1 MKAVAVILAGG
12 LGLRSGFSRP
22 KQIVKLGGRPVIA
35 HTLQQFQS
43 HPDISEIAV
52 VLNSDCL
59 HEVENIVMR
68 ERFTKVRKLLLGGTE
83 RYQSSLAAI
92 RAYEEEAATEDVRLL
107 FHDAVRPFVSH
118 RIISDVLGALETY
131 GSVDTATAAVDTVV
145 RVDPATNTIEEVP
158 DRSLLRLG
166 QTPQGFHY
174 RVIKEAYDR
183 ALEDV
188 HFRTTDD
195 CGVVLRYAPH
205 YKTVVVEGEPSNR
218 KLTYSDD
225 LLVMDKLL
233 QTNAGR
239 NLREGGEPIAL
250 TTLRDRTVIVF
261 GGTSGIGASISRMAS
276 GFGANVVSIGRSS
289 GVDITKSDDVRRL
302 LAETAETYGR
312 VDAVV
317 NTAGILSRQPLANMS
332 AHEIDTDIRT
342 NFLGPVTI
350 ASISHEFLRRT
361 RGHLLFFSSSSY
373 TYGRAFYSTYSAS
386 KAAVVN
392 LTQALADEWNDDG
405 IKVNCVNPARAKTPM
420 RTKAFGIEPEGS
432 LLDPDEI
439 AVKSLGILIGET
451 SGHIYDIVRH

>member
-1 MKAVAVILAGG
+1 MKSVAVILAGG

-43 HPDISEIAV
+43 HPDIAEIAV
-52 VLNSDCL
+52 VLNKDCL
-59 HEVENIVMR
+59 HEVESLVMR

-92 RAYEEEAATEDVRLL
+92 CAYEEEAEADDIRLL

-118 RIISDVLGALETY
+118 RIISDVLGALENY
-131 GSVDTATAAVDTVV
+131 GSVDTATPAVDTVI
-145 RVDPATNTIEEVP
+145 RVDAATNTIEDVP

-183 ALEDV
+183 ALADV
-188 HFRTTDD
+188 NFKTTDD
-195 CGVVLRYAPH
+195 CGVVLRYAPQ
-205 YKTVVVEGEPSNR
+205 YKTVVVDGEPSNR

-239 NLREGGEPIAL
+239 NLREGGEAIAL
-250 TTLRDRTVIVF
+250 STLKDRTVIVF
-261 GGTSGIGASISRMAS
+261 GGTSGIGASISRMAT

-289 GVDITKSDDVRRL
+289 GVDITRSDDVRRL

-332 AHEIDTDIRT
+332 ADEIDNDIRT

-439 AVKSLGILIGET
+439 ATKSLNILTGDT

>member
-1 MKAVAVILAGG
+1 MKAIAVVLAGG
-12 LGLRSGFSRP
+12 FGLRSGFSRP

-35 HTLQQFQS
+35 HTLQQFQG
-43 HPDISEIAV
+43 HPGISEIAV
-52 VLNSDCL
+52 VLNNDCL
-59 HEVENIVMR
+59 HEVENLVMR

-92 RAYEEEAATEDVRLL
+92 RAYEDEAGHEDIRLL

-118 RIISDVLGALETY
+118 RIISDVLGALEGY
-131 GSVDTATAAVDTVV
+131 GSVDTATPAVDTVV
-145 RVDPATNTIEEVP
+145 RVDPRTNTIEDVP
-158 DRSLLRLG
+158 DRNLLRFG

-183 ALEDV
+183 ALEDP
-188 HFRTTDD
+188 HFKTTDD
-195 CGVVLRYAPH
+195 CGVVLKYAPQ
-205 YKTVVVEGEPSNR
+205 YKTFVVEGEPSNR

-239 NLREGGEPIAL
+239 SFKEGGEQIAL
-250 TTLRDRTVIVF
+250 STLKERTVIVF

-276 GFGANVVSIGRSS
+276 EFGANVVSIGRSS
-289 GVDITKSDDVRRL
+289 GVDITKPSDVRRL
-302 LAETAETYGR
+302 LEQTSRTFGR

-332 AHEIDTDIRT
+332 AHDIDTDIRT

-350 ASISHEFLRRT
+350 ASISHEFLRQT

-420 RTKAFGIEPEGS
+420 RTKAFGMEPEGS

-439 AVKSLGILIGET
+439 AMKSLSILTGDT
-451 SGHIYDIVRH
+451 SGLVYDIVRH